1 MSEHNDNLVTLAIHT
16 FEKAQILKTRLESE
30 GIETVINNVNL
41 VQPNVSAGV
50 RVRIKE
56 SDLPKALSIVEK
68 MNLGSKEDYAQID
81 GAVQTAKRVILVPID
96 FSDYSIK
103 ACDTAF
109 FMANR
114 LGAEVVVM
122 NAYFTPMYNNVP
134 IFDVVTY
141 KKAEDTAVKLL
152 DKAKVDMSN
161 ITNLI
166 NKKIASG
173 SIPNVKFSTII
184 KEGIPEEEIGKV
196 CDEIRPI
203 IIVMGTRGKDRKEQ
217 DLIGSV
223 TAEIIERSSAPILAI
238 PEDEVFEKFADV
250 KNIAYATNFGPN
262 DLLAFDKMINMLK
275 PYSFKVYL
283 VHIQRNTDAWN
294 EIKLAGIQEYFKKQ
308 YPNLETEY
316 ALIKDSNILE
326 GLDKFVEEK
335 NIDVISLN
343 SYKRNIFSRLFNPS
357 IARKM
362 VFHAQTPMLIMHS

>member
-114 LGAEVVVM
+114 LGAEIVVM

-152 DKAKVDMSN
+152 DKAKKIVFTPSKLYFYRINPQSILGQSFREKHFEMVEAFRSGFDFFNQKGDYEAASMFIPPLLMRS
-161 ITNLI
+161 IYCWWGAKTILK
-166 NKKIASG
+166 NKKTATKILNDYRNNCRNLKYRKQITLLWYIIFKLISLCPWLY
-173 SIPNVKFSTII
+173 IWYRKFSPTYL
-184 KEGIPEEEIGKV
+184 G
-196 CDEIRPI
+196 
-203 IIVMGTRGKDRKEQ
+203 DR
-217 DLIGSV
+217 
-223 TAEIIERSSAPILAI
+223 R
-238 PEDEVFEKFADV
+238 
-250 KNIAYATNFGPN
+250 
-262 DLLAFDKMINMLK
+262 
-275 PYSFKVYL
+275 
-283 VHIQRNTDAWN
+283 
-294 EIKLAGIQEYFKKQ
+294 
-308 YPNLETEY
+308 
-316 ALIKDSNILE
+316 
-326 GLDKFVEEK
+326 
-335 NIDVISLN
+335 
-343 SYKRNIFSRLFNPS
+343 
-357 IARKM
+357 
-362 VFHAQTPMLIMHS
+362 